1 LFCPKCGREIQEGIA
16 FCPHCGFP
24 QGETPLPP
32 QRIRPDG
39 VTVLSILGMIGGVLG
54 CLLGAAYLIMAFAIS
69 AFSEYGLP
77 SGSQEAIAA
86 LYPFLSGFGV
96 FILGLGVLMFLAAF
110 GLFTGKRWGWHLAL
124 IYLVISL
131 GTSGMV
137 DVGSI
142 LESLPY
148 VAVGAVINVL
158 LIFYFTRP
166 RVKAYFGEV
175 KVNLWLMVLIFLVT
189 LVASN
194 VLMSMTISSLK
205 QLFLPLTSL

>member
-1 LFCPKCGREIQEGIA
+1 LFCPKCGREIQEGVA

-32 QRIRPDG
+32 QRVRPGG

-54 CLLGAAYLIMAFAIS
+54 CLLGAMFLLMAFAIS

-77 SGSQEAIAA
+77 PMSQEVMAA
-86 LYPFLSGFGV
+86 LSPFFTGLGA
-96 FILGLGVLMFLAAF
+96 FILGSSVLMFLAAF
-110 GLFTGKRWGWHLAL
+110 GMFTGKRWGWHLAL

-137 DVGSI
+137 DVSSI

-148 VAVGAVINVL
+148 LAVGAVINAL

-166 RVKAYFGEV
+166 RVKAYFGDV
-175 KVNLWLMVLIFLVT
+175 KVNLWLMILIFLVT